1 MVEAYEQLAAE
12 GYLVAVVGS
21 GTRVAAD
28 AGRRGDEGSGLE
40 GQAREG
46 LPSVAEPRARHH
58 LRPGLP
64 DLASFPRRRWAAAL
78 TDTLRELPDERL
90 SYGDPRGAV
99 ELREALAGY
108 LGRAR
113 GVSSGPDRI
122 VLTGGLR
129 TGLSLLWGALA
140 GRGLR
145 RVGIEQP
152 GWPGQGATV
161 LAAGL
166 EAVPVAVDGEGLMV
180 DELERADVD
189 AVVVTPAN
197 QFPTGAVLAP
207 ERRAALVAW
216 ARREGALIVE
226 DDYDAQ
232 YRYDRDPV
240 GSLQG
245 LAPDRTVHGGSVSKL
260 LAPGL
265 AIGWLVLPERLA
277 GPVAEHKRR
286 SQGAGSVIEQ
296 VALARLIDSGELDRH
311 LRRTRRLYRGR
322 REAVLAALARELP
335 EARVSGAAAGLH
347 VVVLLPSE
355 CDEQAVVT
363 EAARRGLVLE
373 AMRAREPA
381 VLLGYGRLPGGERG
395 ARGARARRGGPKRP
409 DRRLGRGFLWSAAG
423 LAAAAALVAV
433 LFDLAR
439 QVLGQQVDR
448 VGHVGRALAGA
459 ERDSLE
465 VQGRLCDLRI
475 LDGRIAFLPELDL
488 ELCERRDLAGDL
500 LELLLDV

>member
-1 MVEAYEQLAAE
+1 MDLHLTIGAREGSLRGRLENELREAIRAGRLTPGAALPSSRALAVDLGISRGVVVEAYEQLTAE

-28 AGRRGDEGSGLE
+28 AGRGGDEGSGLE

-90 SYGDPRGAV
+90 SYGDARGAV

-113 GVSSGPDRI
+113 GVSSSADRI

-161 LAAGL
+161 VAAGL
-166 EAVPVAVDGEGLMV
+166 EAVPVAVDGDGLVV

-347 VVVLLPSE
+347 VVVLLPSGCGE
-355 CDEQAVVT
+355 EAVVS
-363 EAARRGLVLE
+363 EAARRGLALE
-373 AMRAREPA
+373 GMRGREPA
-381 VLLGYGRLPGGERG
+381 VLLGYGRLPEE
-395 ARGARARRGGPKRP
+395 
-409 DRRLGRGFLWSAAG
+409 S
-423 LAAAAALVAV
+423 VAPV
-433 LFDLAR
+433 
-439 QVLGQQVDR
+439 V
-448 VGHVGRALAGA
+448 RALAEAVRSARPGA
-459 ERDSLE
+459 
-465 VQGRLCDLRI
+465 
-475 LDGRIAFLPELDL
+475 
-488 ELCERRDLAGDL
+488 
-500 LELLLDV
+500 